1 MSDASTPPTGWWT
14 QMASSGAAATM
25 LSPSSAVPDGAAPA
39 PAVSAPPP
47 STTVAYGI
55 APAPSPTASGGRDRT
70 NGRFTSGNGFGRGNP
85 FSARQARL
93 RTALLEAVSDDD
105 LKAIVQTL
113 IKQAKYGDAASTRLL
128 FEYAIGKPQVVVDPD
143 RVDIDGDGLV
153 REKEPVSMAKHAA
166 SSGFRTIA

>member
-1 MSDASTPPTGWWT
+1 MSDASTTPTGWWT

-25 LSPSSAVPDGAAPA
+25 LSPSPTVPDGAAPA
-39 PAVSAPPP
+39 SDMSAQPPSPAVSN
-47 STTVAYGI
+47 
-55 APAPSPTASGGRDRT
+55 GRNRT

-128 FEYAIGKPQVVVDPD
+128 FEYTVGKPQVTVDPD
-143 RVDIDGDGLV
+143 RMDLDGDGLA
-153 REKEPVSMAKHAA
+153 REKEPGSMAKHAA
-166 SSGFRTIA
+166 WDSAR